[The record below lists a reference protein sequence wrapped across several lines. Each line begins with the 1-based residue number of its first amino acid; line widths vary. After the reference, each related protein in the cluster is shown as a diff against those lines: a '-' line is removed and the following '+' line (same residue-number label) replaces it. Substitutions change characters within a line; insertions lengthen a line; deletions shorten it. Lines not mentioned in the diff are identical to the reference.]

1 MAHFAELDSNN
12 IVINVVRVADGE
24 ILKTDGT
31 ESELKGKKF
40 LNKVLGQSTWVQT
53 SINGTIRKNYAG
65 IGDIYD
71 STRDAF
77 VKPQPYS
84 SWTLN
89 ETTCIWEAPSPY
101 PTDGNIYRWNEAN
114 QQWDLARVYVTPTE

>member
-24 ILKTDGT
+24 LLETDGT
-31 ESELKGKKF
+31 ESELKGKQF
-40 LNKVLGQSTWVQT
+40 LNDVLGQSTWVQT

-65 IGDIYD
+65 IGDTYD
-71 STRDAF
+71 STKDAF
-77 VKPQPYS
+77 IKPQPYS

-101 PTDGNIYRWNEAN
+101 PTDGNIYRWNEAD
-114 QQWDLARVYVTPTE
+114 QQWDLARVYTTPTE

>member
-24 ILKTDGT
+24 LLKTDGT